1 METMVK
7 DLSVVEFRSL
17 MSDAI
22 RSTMEDL
29 IEDMLALSSD
39 EYLQSIEEARTDY
52 KEGRVKFLEELFD
65 A

>member
-22 RSTMEDL
+22 RGTMEDL

-52 KEGRVKFLEELFD
+52 KEGRVKCLEEIFD
-65 A
+65 V

>member
-22 RSTMEDL
+22 RDAMEDL

-39 EYLQSIEEARTDY
+39 EYLHSIEEARTDY
-52 KEGRVKFLEELFD
+52 KEGRVKCLEEIFD
-65 A
+65 V